1 MPSGLMAAGPMASE
15 RMLPE
20 LLAPA
25 GTMEKLHAA
34 LHYGADAVYLGLTD
48 FSLRAKA
55 KNFTSDTIKDALD
68 VVHRAR
74 KKAYVTINIFPH
86 NGDITPIERHITA
99 LKELTPDAVI
109 VSDIGV
115 FDMIRTLTPDIP
127 IHISTQANITNY
139 RAARVWERLGAK
151 RLVLSRELS
160 IDEIRQIRDA
170 VTVELECF
178 VHGSICISYSGRCY
192 LSSFL
197 ANRGANKGLCT
208 NSCRWS
214 YQLMEEKRPG
224 EYMPVHEDDR
234 GAYILSPRDLCMVEH
249 LDKLAAAGVDSFKIE
264 GRTKGVNYVSGVTK
278 IYREAI
284 DALATPPYKI
294 NNTWLRELEMFSNRG
309 FTTGMYI
316 GRHPDADYSYD
327 EPHAPADYIIAG
339 VVKAVRGNN
348 ATVLLKGNLAIGDEV
363 VFLSSATHNSS
374 YIIKELKDA
383 EGEPITAARNEDIV
397 FTEVPE
403 GVKRNDIVR
412 RRIG

>member
-1 MPSGLMAAGPMASE
+1 MALASDAMVSGQS
-15 RMLPE
+15 LPE

-55 KNFTSDTIKDALD
+55 KNFTADTLKEALD
-68 VVHRAR
+68 VVHKAR

-99 LKELTPDAVI
+99 LKELNPDAVI

-115 FDMIRTLTPDIP
+115 FDMIKTLTPDIP

-139 RAARVWERLGAK
+139 RSALTWQRLGAK

-170 VTVELECF
+170 VTIELECF

-214 YQLMEEKRPG
+214 YQLMEEKRLG
-224 EYMPVHEDDR
+224 EYMPVFEDDR

-249 LDKLAAAGVDSFKIE
+249 LDKLAAAGVNSFKIE

-284 DALATPPYKI
+284 DALSTPPYKI

-309 FTTGMYI
+309 FTTGMYL

-327 EPHAPADYIIAG
+327 ETHAPADYVIAG
-339 VVKAVRGNN
+339 VIKGVSDRM

-363 VFLSSATHNSS
+363 VFLSSAAHNGSF
-374 YIIKELKDA
+374 IIKGLNDA
-383 EGEPITAARNEDIV
+383 EGIPIAASRNEDIV
-397 FTEVPE
+397 LMEVPD
-403 GVKRNDIVR
+403 GVKKNDIVR
-412 RRIG
+412 RRV

>member
-1 MPSGLMAAGPMASE
+1 
-15 RMLPE
+15 
-20 LLAPA
+20 
-25 GTMEKLHAA
+25 MEKLRAA
-34 LHYGADAVYLGLTD
+34 LHYGADAVYLGLTN

-55 KNFTSDTIKDALD
+55 GNFTIDTLKDALF
-68 VVHRAR
+68 VVAAAG

-86 NGDITPIERHITA
+86 NADIAPIEQHILA
-99 LKELTPDAVI
+99 LKELRPDAAI

-115 FDMIRTLTPDIP
+115 FDMIRTLAPDIP

-139 RAARVWERLGAK
+139 RAARAWERLGAK

-160 IDEIRQIRDA
+160 IEEIRKIRDA
-170 VTVELECF
+170 VTLELECF

-197 ANRGANKGLCT
+197 ADRGANKGLCT

-224 EYMPVHEDDR
+224 EYMPVYENDR

-249 LDKLAAAGVDSFKIE
+249 LDKLAEAGVDSFKIE

-284 DALATPPYKI
+284 DALASANPYKI
-294 NNTWLRELEMFSNRG
+294 DTPWLKELEMISNRG
-309 FTTGMYI
+309 FTTGMYM

-327 EPHAPADYIIAG
+327 ETHAPAGYAIAG
-339 VVKAVRGNN
+339 VVKAVRGST
-348 ATVLLKGNLAIGDEV
+348 ATVLLKGNLAVCDEIF
-363 VFLSSATHNSS
+363 FLSSGIDNGS
-374 YIIKELKDA
+374 YIIKALRDA
-383 EGEPITAARNEDIV
+383 EGEPLSIARNEDIV
-397 FTEVPE
+397 FMEVPE
-403 GVKRNDIVR
+403 GVKKNDIIR
-412 RRIG
+412 RRI